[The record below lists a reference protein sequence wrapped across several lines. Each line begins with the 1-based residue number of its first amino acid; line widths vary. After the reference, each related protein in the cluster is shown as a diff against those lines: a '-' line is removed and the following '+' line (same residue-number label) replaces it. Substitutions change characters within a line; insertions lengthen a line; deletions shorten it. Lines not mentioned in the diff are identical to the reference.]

1 MKNYTNIVKHTASNK
16 ILTSLFEGCNEYNN
30 SEMAAYN
37 NIMEPDIEGLNN
49 FRSMLNF
56 GGELIRNEDFTGLK
70 IFINDTL
77 IPMVNRIGS
86 KYGHVTYSYTTGTW
100 GVRLGQLKDILKVL
114 ALTDV
119 PYLYNKTG
127 MIYDIKIKITEIR
140 INGHE
145 LWLKLE
151 PENKEVNSFE
161 IYLTWDN
168 INNLDFRGLIL
179 D

>member
-1 MKNYTNIVKHTASNK
+1 MKNYITIVKHTACNE
-16 ILTSLFEGCNEYNN
+16 ILTSIFKGCNEYNN
-30 SEMAAYN
+30 SEMGAYN
-37 NIMEPDIEGLNN
+37 CIIEPDIEGLNN

-77 IPMVNRIGS
+77 IPMVNKIGS
-86 KYGHVTYSYTTGTW
+86 KYNHITYSYTTGTW

-114 ALTDV
+114 TLTDI

-127 MIYDIKIKITEIR
+127 MMYETRIKIINVR
-140 INGHE
+140 IGTHE

-161 IYLTWDN
+161 INLTWDN
-168 INNLDFRGLIL
+168 LNNLDFRGLIL